1 MTRAE
6 RRNPFERAQTT
17 TAMVSDQTAVD
28 LYYDYSTVPEE
39 HREALRRSA
48 LTIKPR
54 LKRAAEDL
62 FVIGRELMAVK
73 VRLPHGTYT
82 NWLDVEF
89 GLSDRMAQRFMNVSE
104 RLGPKS
110 DKLSVLPPSTLYLL
124 AAPSTPDEAIAKVE
138 EQIINGRRISVDL
151 VQRIIYAAKQSA
163 QAQPAPIE
171 IDGEVISSVHINS
184 GAELRQATIQRLE
197 RTLTTVI
204 ELLEGPADTDWVAL
218 FQTDAVKRLRDEVRR
233 LQQQMLQQ
241 REDEKSPA

>member
-6 RRNPFERAQTT
+6 RRNPFDRAQTT

-73 VRLPHGTYT
+73 VRLPYGTYT

-138 EQIINGRRISVDL
+138 EQLINGRRISVDL
-151 VQRIIYAAKQSA
+151 VQRIIYAAKQKAEPVS
-163 QAQPAPIE
+163 PTE
-171 IDGEVISSVHINS
+171 IDGEVSSSIRVNP
-184 GAELRQATIQRLE
+184 GTELRQATIQRLE
-197 RTLTTVI
+197 RTLVTVI
-204 ELLEGPADTDWVAL
+204 ELLEGPADADWVTL
-218 FQTDAVKRLRDEVRR
+218 FQTDAVKQLRDEVRR
-233 LQQQMLQQ
+233 LQQQVVQQ
-241 REDEKSPA
+241 HEEEKYSA